1 MSLAVL
7 LLVAYA
13 FQARLYHRCRCA
25 SVVVAVVALDRT
37 VWTEAQRP
45 VEWAHIVA
53 VAALYTFT
61 YEYDILEWTK
71 PQKQEIRKEVG
82 T

>member
-1 MSLAVL
+1 
-7 LLVAYA
+7 
-13 FQARLYHRCRCA
+13 
-25 SVVVAVVALDRT
+25 VAVVALDRT